1 MMLPKLDTFVLL
13 KNEGPSLD
21 KRDEHWSK
29 IKHGDDGMRKGNK
42 NGVTCDDFRS
52 LKPP

>member
-1 MMLPKLDTFVLL
+1 MMLPKLDTFVFLT
-13 KNEGPSLD
+13 NEGPGLD
-21 KRDEHWSK
+21 KMYEHWSK

-42 NGVTCDDFRS
+42 NIVTSDDFRT